1 VIVVEERFF
10 MWSDCENHGKVFV
23 PADRVNGQL
32 TTYGLG
38 HDVQSAALDEQ
49 RMGGQARPSFR
60 YHSKKYDNR
69 QHRGAGG
76 DLRRSTWAN
85 NSRKNDPRASNNGN
99 SAVAEVIVVVI
110 VIAMEERG
118 IYTCAGLQGSLVCSI
133 NSVIYEAPS
142 LCFRGVVVVYQLG
155 LYAGLSACKHHADDV
170 CTPFRSQQSSSHHH
184 FAA

>member
-1 VIVVEERFF
+1 VIVVEGRFF
-10 MWSDCENHGKVFV
+10 MWSDCKNHGKVFV

-38 HDVQSAALDEQ
+38 HDVQSAALDEKLRHEE
-49 RMGGQARPSFR
+49 RMGGQARHSFR

-99 SAVAEVIVVVI
+99 SAAVAEVIVVVI
-110 VIAMEERG
+110 VIAMEARG
-118 IYTCAGLQGSLVCSI
+118 IYTCAGLQGS
-133 NSVIYEAPS
+133 
-142 LCFRGVVVVYQLG
+142 
-155 LYAGLSACKHHADDV
+155 
-170 CTPFRSQQSSSHHH
+170 
-184 FAA
+184 